1 MSDARKM
8 LTQDQL
14 SSLRSNGDI
23 SSNEIAWVSG
33 DLVVAENVLTGDKR
47 ILFESAKLTEGK
59 RVLKG

>member
-1 MSDARKM
+1 M

-47 ILFESAKLTEGK
+47 ILFESAALTEGK
-59 RVLKG
+59 RILKG